1 MSLRNALQNS
11 RILTFGIIAAFVWL
25 LLNLITVVGAFDWYA
40 AGAGDFI
47 GQNAIGGIVG
57 SIVLLVILGG
67 FVALYSEAGEMEP
80 APDSWPPSE

>member
-11 RILTFGIIAAFVWL
+11 QILTFGIIAGAVWI

-40 AGAGDFI
+40 ANPSNFI

-57 SIVLLVILGG
+57 IVVLLIILGG
-67 FVALYSEAGEMEP
+67 LITLYSEAGETEP
-80 APDSWPPSE
+80 TPQSWPPSE